1 MIVIYRLL
9 GIMKAK
15 KKFRRFFIMNKRLI
29 NLGLGLVVGALGGKI
44 LASDTVKKLAVNT
57 VAGGLKI
64 KEGIDKNLENVKVT
78 SEDILAEAKIKKA
91 EDEKKEAERK
101 AQVDIEKVAD
111 AEVVEEEIV
120 EEEVED

>member
-44 LASDTVKKLAVNT
+44 LASDTAKKLAVNT

-101 AQVDIEKVAD
+101 AQVDIEKVAE
-111 AEVVEEEIV
+111 AEVVEEVV

>member
-1 MIVIYRLL
+1 
-9 GIMKAK
+9 
-15 KKFRRFFIMNKRLI
+15 MNKRLI

-44 LASDTVKKLAVNT
+44 LASDTAKKLAVNT

-78 SEDILAEAKIKKA
+78 SEDILAEAKIKK
-91 EDEKKEAERK
+91 DEKKEAERK

-111 AEVVEEEIV
+111 AEVVEEEVV

>member
-15 KKFRRFFIMNKRLI
+15 KKFRRLFIMNKRLI
-29 NLGLGLVVGALGGKI
+29 NLGLGLVAGALGGKI
-44 LASDTVKKLAVNT
+44 LTSETAKKLAVNT

-64 KEGIDKNLENVKVT
+64 KEGIDKNLESVKVT

-101 AQVDIEKVAD
+101 AQVDIEKVAE
-111 AEVVEEEIV
+111 AEVVEEEVV

>member
-1 MIVIYRLL
+1 MD
-9 GIMKAK
+9 
-15 KKFRRFFIMNKRLI
+15 KRLI

-44 LASDTVKKLAVNT
+44 LSSDTAKKLAVNT

-111 AEVVEEEIV
+111 AEVVEEEVV

>member
-44 LASDTVKKLAVNT
+44 LASDTAKKLAVNT

-111 AEVVEEEIV
+111 AEVVEE
-120 EEEVED
+120 

>member
-44 LASDTVKKLAVNT
+44 LSSDTAKKIAVNT

-111 AEVVEEEIV
+111 AEVVEEEVV

>member
-44 LASDTVKKLAVNT
+44 LSSDTAKKLAVNT

-64 KEGIDKNLENVKVT
+64 KESIDKNLENVKVT

>member
-1 MIVIYRLL
+1 
-9 GIMKAK
+9 
-15 KKFRRFFIMNKRLI
+15 MNKKLI
-29 NLGLGLVVGALGGKI
+29 TLGLGLVVGAIGGKI
-44 LASDTVKKLAVNT
+44 LAPDTVKKLAVNS

-101 AQVDIEKVAD
+101 AQVDIEKVAET
-111 AEVVEEEIV
+111 EVV

>member
-1 MIVIYRLL
+1 
-9 GIMKAK
+9 
-15 KKFRRFFIMNKRLI
+15 MNKKLI
-29 NLGLGLVVGALGGKI
+29 NLGLGLVVGAIGGKI
-44 LASDTVKKLAVNT
+44 LASDTVKKLAVNS

-101 AQVDIEKVAD
+101 AQVDIEKVAET
-111 AEVVEEEIV
+111 EVV
-120 EEEVED
+120 EEEVEDWDDCFYCQQDSGEGSFHLWGTSSRS

>member
-1 MIVIYRLL
+1 
-9 GIMKAK
+9 
-15 KKFRRFFIMNKRLI
+15 MNKKLI
-29 NLGLGLVVGALGGKI
+29 NLGLGLVVGAIGGKI
-44 LASDTVKKLAVNT
+44 LASDTVKKLAVNS

-101 AQVDIEKVAD
+101 AQVDIEKVAET
-111 AEVVEEEIV
+111 EVV
-120 EEEVED
+120 EEEVEDWDDCFYCQQDFGEGSFHLWGTSSRS